1 MSPGPNSAKTT
12 APGRERRYG
21 KYRGKVLDNFD
32 PLFLGRILAEVPAV
46 PMSVLN
52 FALPSTPYA
61 GFFVGF
67 FAIPPIGANVWIEYE
82 GGDVNYPIWSGCFW
96 EEGQMPF
103 DPAIPTTKV
112 FKTECITMLFN
123 DEPEIGGFI
132 MEVIPPAVEVPLT
145 MSFTSEGIL
154 LTAPESVVT
163 ITPELIE
170 LTTPPAGITIAAEV
184 IEIEIPPSTA
194 TFTEEGI
201 VVASEAVD
209 VTATDV
215 NVTAAVE
222 IEGNVEIAGAVEI
235 EGNVEIAGAVEIEGN
250 VEIAGAVEIEGNVE
264 IAGAVEVE
272 GDIAVVGAVEIVG
285 DLALVGAG
293 EVAGN
298 FAVAGL
304 IEGVVVPPL

>member
-1 MSPGPNSAKTT
+1 MSGSL
-12 APGRERRYG
+12 GESLERRYG

-46 PMSVLN
+46 PNSVLN
-52 FALPSTPYA
+52 WALPAAPYA
-61 GFFVGF
+61 GMLVGF
-67 FAIPPIGANVWIEYE
+67 FAVPEIGANVWIEYE
-82 GGDVNYPIWSGCFW
+82 GGDPNYPIWSGCFW

-103 DPAIPTTKV
+103 DPAIPLTKI
-112 FKTECITMLFN
+112 FKTECISIMLN
-123 DEPEIGGFI
+123 DEPEIGGLI
-132 MEVIPPAVEVPLT
+132 IAVTPPAVNVPLT
-145 MSFTSEGIL
+145 MTFTSEGITL
-154 LTAPESVVT
+154 ICPESVIT
-163 ITPELIE
+163 MTPELIE
-170 LTTPPAGITIAAEV
+170 MTTPPAGITISPEV
-184 IEIEIPPSTA
+184 IEVEIPPSTV
-194 TFTEEGI
+194 TLSEEGM
-201 VVASEAVD
+201 VVTSDAIE

-215 NVTAAVE
+215 NITAAVE
-222 IEGNVEIAGAVEI
+222 VEGNVEIAGAVEV

-272 GDIAVVGAVEIVG
+272 GDVALVGAMEIVG

-298 FAVAGL
+298 FAVAGV